1 MLRIRDEE
9 EGSLVL
15 PAPVAAEVDY
25 LLGVRFGEAARRAF
39 LSDLAAQRY
48 EVACLEPG
56 DYRTVADLDARYA
69 DLGLGLAGCSV
80 VVLAERYGT
89 RRLLNFDERNLPD
102 SRQRP
107 SDRFRPSRRRTTRA
121 ALAASSRSLTFTAR
135 RPSRRNLALARLPS
149 AAACRTTCRCACAR
163 RIR

>member
-1 MLRIRDEE
+1 VTLILDAAPLVASADSKEPQLEALLRIRDEE
-9 EGSLVL
+9 EGPLVL

-69 DLGLGLAGCSV
+69 DLGLGLADCSV
-80 VVLAERYGT
+80 MVLAERYGT
-89 RRLLNFDERNLPD
+89 RRLLSFDERHFRAVSPLQGGSFTLLPTD
-102 SRQRP
+102 S
-107 SDRFRPSRRRTTRA
+107 
-121 ALAASSRSLTFTAR
+121 
-135 RPSRRNLALARLPS
+135 
-149 AAACRTTCRCACAR
+149 
-163 RIR
+163 

>member
-1 MLRIRDEE
+1 VTLILDAAPLVASADAKEPKLDALLRIRDQE
-9 EGSLVL
+9 EGPLVL
-15 PAPVAAEVDY
+15 PVPVAAEVDY

-69 DLGLGLAGCSV
+69 DLGLGLADCSV

-89 RRLLNFDERNLPD
+89 RRLFSFDERHFRAVSPLQGGSFALLPAD
-102 SRQRP
+102 S
-107 SDRFRPSRRRTTRA
+107 
-121 ALAASSRSLTFTAR
+121 
-135 RPSRRNLALARLPS
+135 
-149 AAACRTTCRCACAR
+149 
-163 RIR
+163 